1 MIDEDIFKNYNVEKI
16 FLGESVF
23 MSSKAMTTLVESL
36 TKLPGVGAKTAA
48 RLAYHI
54 VEMKSADVEKLAQA
68 ILNVKNETHAC
79 KICFNTIDK
88 SREVCEI
95 CESKKRNGKI
105 ICVVKDAKDLD
116 AIERAGFFEGK
127 YHVTGGLI
135 SPLAGITQEDIHLR
149 ELINRVAENEI
160 EEIIIAFE
168 PTVEGDATALFIA
181 RLLNPAGVKVTKLAR
196 GLAVGADFAGTDS
209 VTLAKAIE
217 NRIPV

>member
-1 MIDEDIFKNYNVEKI
+1 MT
-16 FLGESVF
+16 
-23 MSSKAMTTLVESL
+23 SKAMSTLVASL
-36 TKLPGVGAKTAA
+36 TKLPGVGSKTAA

-54 VEMKSADVEKLAQA
+54 VEMKSDDVEKLATA

-116 AIERAGFFEGK
+116 AIEHAGFFDGK

-217 NRIPV
+217 NRIPI

>member
-95 CESKKRNGKI
+95 CSSTKRNGKI

>member
-1 MIDEDIFKNYNVEKI
+1 
-16 FLGESVF
+16 

-36 TKLPGVGAKTAA
+36 TKLPGVGSKTAA

-54 VEMKSADVEKLAQA
+54 VEMKFDDVEKLATA

-116 AIERAGFFEGK
+116 AIERAGFFDGK

-149 ELINRVAENEI
+149 ELMNRVAENEI

-217 NRIPV
+217 NRIPI

>member
-1 MIDEDIFKNYNVEKI
+1 MT
-16 FLGESVF
+16 
-23 MSSKAMTTLVESL
+23 SKAMSTLVASL
-36 TKLPGVGAKTAA
+36 TKLPGVGSKTAA

-54 VEMKSADVEKLAQA
+54 VEMKSDDVEKLAKA

-116 AIERAGFFEGK
+116 AIERAGFFDGK

-149 ELINRVAENEI
+149 ELINRVGENEI

-217 NRIPV
+217 NRIPI

>member
-1 MIDEDIFKNYNVEKI
+1 
-16 FLGESVF
+16 
-23 MSSKAMTTLVESL
+23 MSSKAMTTLIESL
-36 TKLPGVGAKTAA
+36 TKLPGVGQKTAT

-54 VEMKSADVEKLAQA
+54 IEMKSRDVEKLAQA
-68 ILNVKNETHAC
+68 IQNVKNETHAC
-79 KICFNTIDK
+79 EICFNTIDK
-88 SREVCEI
+88 TRDVCEI
-95 CESKKRNGKI
+95 CASEKRNGKI
-105 ICVVKDAKDLD
+105 ICVVKDSKDLD
-116 AIERAGFFEGK
+116 AIERAGFFTGK

-149 ELINRVAENEI
+149 ELINRVGENEI
-160 EEIIIAFE
+160 EEVIIAFE

-196 GLAVGADFAGTDS
+196 GLSVGADFSGTDS

>member
-1 MIDEDIFKNYNVEKI
+1 
-16 FLGESVF
+16 

-54 VEMKSADVEKLAQA
+54 VEMKSSDVEKLANA

-95 CESKKRNGKI
+95 CESKRRNGKI

-116 AIERAGFFEGK
+116 AIERAGFFDGK

-149 ELINRVAENEI
+149 ELINRVGENEI

>member
-1 MIDEDIFKNYNVEKI
+1 MT
-16 FLGESVF
+16 
-23 MSSKAMTTLVESL
+23 SKAMTTLVESL
-36 TKLPGVGAKTAA
+36 TKLPGVGSKTAA

-54 VEMKSADVEKLAQA
+54 VEMKSGDVEKLAKA

-95 CESKKRNGKI
+95 CESKKRDGKI

-116 AIERAGFFEGK
+116 AIERAGFFTGK